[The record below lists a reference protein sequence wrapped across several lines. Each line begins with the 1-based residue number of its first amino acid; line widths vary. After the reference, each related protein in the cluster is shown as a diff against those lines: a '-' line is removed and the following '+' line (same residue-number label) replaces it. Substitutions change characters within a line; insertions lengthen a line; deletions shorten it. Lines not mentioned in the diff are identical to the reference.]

1 MLCISATYAVTRCLS
16 VCPSVTFVH
25 SGETKKTCLQF
36 FFTVG
41 SHTILV
47 FPVQPS
53 RKYSDGKP
61 FEGALN
67 LGAVGKKIAILS
79 QYLASS
85 RAVNAATDWCHRTV
99 ASCHIYHW

>member
-1 MLCISATYAVTRCLS
+1 MPSRGVCLS
-16 VCPSVTFVH
+16 VRLSPSYILAKR
-25 SGETKKTCLQF
+25 KKHVF
-36 FFTVG
+36 NFFTVG